1 MLYLTP
7 VIYPVSFIPQ
17 RWQWLIS
24 LNPMFSIVQGF
35 RWSLLGT
42 EPPNWDLFLLSLLVT
57 TSLLLGGL
65 IFFRRVE
72 STFADII

>member
-1 MLYLTP
+1 
-7 VIYPVSFIPQ
+7 
-17 RWQWLIS
+17 
-24 LNPMFSIVQGF
+24 
-35 RWSLLGT
+35 
-42 EPPNWDLFLLSLLVT
+42 LVT